1 MEQPI
6 SMSNQPTSI
15 HINLAEHLMNPCTV
29 HDPRH
34 VSDLKV
40 QFYDQ
45 VAAQNLI
52 DQGDPLV
59 YEIYHHAFI
68 TDATDMAMG
77 MSVIHPGK
85 VGSEYHMT
93 KGHLHARNDQAEVY
107 YCVQGQGLL
116 LMDDMGDDFQA
127 FDFNCGTAV
136 HIPPQFAHRVVNTGS
151 DILVFVSVFHVAAGH
166 VYSQVSKQGFARL
179 VVEKQGK
186 TTLIDNPKR
195 G

>member
-1 MEQPI
+1 MN
-6 SMSNQPTSI
+6 NQPTSI
-15 HINLAEHLMNPCTV
+15 HINLAEHLMSPCTV

-34 VSDLKV
+34 VSDLKA

-45 VAAQNLI
+45 VAAQKLI

-59 YEIYHHAFI
+59 YEIYHHSFI
-68 TDATDMAMG
+68 TDSTDMTMG

-93 KGHLHARNDQAEVY
+93 KGHLHERNDQAEVY

-116 LMDDMGDDFQA
+116 LMDDLADDFQA
-127 FDFNCGTAV
+127 VDFNSGTAV
-136 HIPPQFAHRVVNTGS
+136 HIPPQYAHRVVNTGS

-166 VYSQVSKQGFARL
+166 VYAKVTKQGFARL
-179 VVEKQGK
+179 VVEQQGK
-186 TTLIDNPKR
+186 PVLIDNPGR
-195 G
+195 E

>member
-1 MEQPI
+1 MEQAI
-6 SMSNQPTSI
+6 NMSNQPTSVQ
-15 HINLAEHLMNPCTV
+15 INLDKCLMTPYTV

-34 VSDLKV
+34 VSDLKA

-45 VAAQNLI
+45 VAAQKLI

-85 VGSEYHMT
+85 VGCEYHMT

-107 YCVQGQGLL
+107 YCVRGQGLL
-116 LMDDMGDDFQA
+116 LMDDMADDFQA
-127 FDFNCGTAV
+127 VDFNCGTAV
-136 HIPPQFAHRVVNTGS
+136 HIPPQYAHRVVNTGS

-166 VYSQVSKQGFARL
+166 VYAQVTKQGFARL
-179 VVEKQGK
+179 VVEVKGK

-195 G
+195 E